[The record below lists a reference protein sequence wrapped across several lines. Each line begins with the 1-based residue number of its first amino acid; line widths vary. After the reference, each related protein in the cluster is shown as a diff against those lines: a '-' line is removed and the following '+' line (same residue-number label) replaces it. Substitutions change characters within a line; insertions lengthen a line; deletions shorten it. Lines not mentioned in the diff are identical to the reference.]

1 MGLRSAD
8 QQVRRALE
16 RNTRIISN
24 DPWYNHEEDL
34 PIVARANIPVELGRG
49 PELRC
54 RGWRQEGLLRML
66 ENTLANG
73 EKPEELIVYGGSGR
87 VARNWDCY
95 HAIVAA
101 LRGLEDD
108 QTLFIQS
115 GKPVAVFRTHPMSP
129 RVLTANTNLVGKW
142 ANWETY
148 RALEAKGLMMY
159 GQYTAGTWCYIG
171 TQGILQGT
179 YETFAACGSQR
190 FGGDLTGRVVLTAGL
205 GGMGGAQP
213 LAVKMAGG
221 VCIAVEVDRAK
232 AERRLEDGYCDL
244 IVHDVEAALGSAS
257 AAAGRGAPLGLA
269 LIGNA
274 AELYP
279 DLLARGFRPDAVTD
293 QTSAHDP
300 LNGYVPAG
308 FSLEQAIELR
318 AGDPERYIAN
328 STASMARQ
336 VEAMLGFQDRGAVVF
351 EYGNN
356 IRGAALEAGAA
367 RAFEI
372 AGFVPL
378 FVRPSFCE
386 GRGPFRW
393 VCLSGDPA
401 DLDRTDQ
408 AVLEAFPGDPRLE
421 AWMDMARARVPVR
434 NLPSRTCWLALG
446 ERDRFGRIL
455 NDLVRRGELQG
466 PVAMSRDH
474 LDSGAVAQPTRETE
488 AMLDGSDAVAD
499 WPLLNAMGN
508 VANGADLV
516 SIHQGAGS
524 GMGGSISAGMIVI
537 ADGSAAAEE
546 RISRCLFADPAIGVI
561 RHADAGYESADAAAR
576 GASLRRPMSD

>member
-1 MGLRSAD
+1 MAGVTPA
-8 QQVRRALE
+8 
-16 RNTRIISN
+16 NM
-24 DPWYNHEEDL
+24 
-34 PIVARANIPVELGRG
+34 PIEVGRG

-54 RGWRQEGLLRML
+54 KGWRQEGILRML

-73 EKPEELIVYGGSGR
+73 EKPDELIVYGGSGR

-101 LRGLEDD
+101 LRELDDD

-115 GKPVAVFRTHPMSP
+115 GKPVAVFRTSTASP

-142 ANWETY
+142 ANWEIY
-148 RALEAKGLMMY
+148 RELEAKGLIMY

-179 YETFAACGSQR
+179 YETFAACGSAH
-190 FGGDLTGRVVLTAGL
+190 FGGDLRGRVVLTAGL

-213 LAVKMAGG
+213 LAVKMAEG
-221 VCIAVEVDRAK
+221 VCVAVEVDRAK
-232 AERRLEDGYCDL
+232 AERRVTSGYCDV
-244 IVHDVEAALGSAS
+244 IVDNVAQAMEQAL
-257 AAAGRGAPLGLA
+257 AAAGRGEALGLA

-274 AELYP
+274 AEIYP
-279 DLLARGFRPDAVTD
+279 ELLARGFRPDVVTD

-308 FSLEQAIELR
+308 YSLERAIEVR
-318 AGDPERYIAN
+318 ARDPARYIAD
-328 STASMARQ
+328 STASMVRQ
-336 VEAMLGFQDRGAVVF
+336 LGAMLDFRAAGAIVF

-356 IRGAALEAGAA
+356 IRGAAADAGEG
-367 RAFEI
+367 RAFDIE
-372 AGFVPL
+372 GFVPL
-378 FVRPSFCE
+378 FIRPSFCQ

-393 VCLSGDPA
+393 VCLSGDPD
-401 DLDRTDQ
+401 DLALTDR
-408 AVLEAFPGDPRLE
+408 AVLNAFADDRRLRT
-421 AWMDMARARVPVR
+421 WMDMAMARVPIQ
-434 NLPSRTCWLALG
+434 NLPARTCWLALG
-446 ERDRFGRIL
+446 ERDRFGRLL
-455 NDLVRRGELQG
+455 NDMVRRGELKG

-474 LDSGAVAQPTRETE
+474 LDSGSVAQPTRETE
-488 AMLDGSDAVAD
+488 SMLDGSDAIAD

-524 GMGGSISAGMIVI
+524 GMGGSISAGMTVI
-537 ADGSAAAEE
+537 ADGTEAADE
-546 RISRCLFADPAIGVI
+546 RISRCLFADPAIGVV
-561 RHADAGYESADAAAR
+561 RHADAGYALADDSARAA
-576 GASLRRPMSD
+576 GLVRPMEGE